1 MRLLANWGLSRA
13 IRSNTWA
20 MWAPRL
26 TWLRS
31 LRKISI
37 SFNDSEELAYPE
49 NKGIYYKY
57 FTVILK
63 VSWTIPS
70 NPFWDNGIID
80 TNLWH
85 FPNANLRVEL
95 QAQYPFCRPCWWCG
109 LKTKMPPLYSIL
121 DSWLVVL
128 TILKNIS
135 QWEGLSHILWKI
147 KNVWNH
153 QPDRIDRIGKIR
165 SYWNRTMKPEVF
177 WNGGTPQSSSI
188 YIGLSMKYPA
198 GVPPCMETSNSIPM
212 SRTIEPLTS
221 ARAWSPRRFRDGGV
235 DWSSRNNRRPAPWSG
250 AAWQRVESLSGIWER
265 YPLKS

>member
-153 QPDRIDRIGKIR
+153 QPDMHLVHYPNHIHPIIFIHIPIVP
-165 SYWNRTMKPEVF
+165 SYSHHFPSCPWNIY
-177 WNGGTPQSSSI
+177 QCSI
-188 YIGLSMKYPA
+188 F
-198 GVPPCMETSNSIPM
+198 V
-212 SRTIEPLTS
+212 
-221 ARAWSPRRFRDGGV
+221 
-235 DWSSRNNRRPAPWSG
+235 
-250 AAWQRVESLSGIWER
+250 
-265 YPLKS
+265 